1 MLIGDGDDPIADAVN
16 FNLKIGPA
24 ARAVRDAGI
33 GAEARPLL
41 AAALGPYLENG
52 EVQLPGA
59 IWLVTARA

>member
-1 MLIGDGDDPIADAVN
+1 MMIGSGEDPLADAVS

-33 GAEARPLL
+33 GDEARPLL
-41 AAALGPYLENG
+41 TAALQPWLADG

-59 IWLVTARA
+59 VWLVTARA